1 MNYYLKVLKN
11 YATFTGR
18 ARRKEL
24 WMYFLFFNIF
34 AIPVTVADMMLNAGN
49 KINLLY
55 SLAFLLPT
63 IAVVVRRLHDIGKSG
78 WWYLISFIPLVGV
91 IWFLV
96 LMCMD
101 GTHGENKY
109 GLDPKEGSYI
119 D

>member
-24 WMYFLFFNIF
+24 WMYFF
-34 AIPVTVADMMLNAGN
+34 
-49 KINLLY
+49 
-55 SLAFLLPT
+55 
-63 IAVVVRRLHDIGKSG
+63 
-78 WWYLISFIPLVGV
+78 ISFIPLVGV

>member
-1 MNYYLKVLKN
+1 
-11 YATFTGR
+11 
-18 ARRKEL
+18 
-24 WMYFLFFNIF
+24 MYFLFFNIF
-34 AIPVTVADMMLNAGN
+34 AIPVTVADMMFNAGN

>member
-1 MNYYLKVLKN
+1 MDV
-11 YATFTGR
+11 F
-18 ARRKEL
+18 
-24 WMYFLFFNIF
+24 FIFNIF
-34 AIPVTVADMMLNAGN
+34 AIPVTVADMMFNAGN